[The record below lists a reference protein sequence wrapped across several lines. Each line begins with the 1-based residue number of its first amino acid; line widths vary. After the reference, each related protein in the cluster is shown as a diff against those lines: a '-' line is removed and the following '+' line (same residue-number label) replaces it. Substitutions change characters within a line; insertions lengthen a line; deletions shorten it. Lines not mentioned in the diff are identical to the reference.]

1 MTMRAGRE
9 TTQNRRNYKTF
20 RRLLFLILI
29 LIIAI
34 AAAAAYSYKSTKDSL
49 DISFT
54 EKAPAVEAGS
64 KISSMSFVQ
73 DSEGEVKPSREF
85 LYTSAT
91 GTRDMKYTVS
101 KPVLGGLVTASET
114 RTLSYTVQDTVP
126 PLILWNGSGT
136 VLERYGEFSIDDVI
150 GYGDNADPKPSIEVK
165 GKVKMT
171 KTGKYPLHVKI
182 TDASGN
188 HVETDLTVEV
198 ADSVPVYKD
207 ESPRTQF
214 EDFVSANKG
223 DGRSFGID
231 VSTWQGDINFDAV
244 KKAGCEFVFI
254 RIGYSVDGK
263 IEPDSHFEEN
273 YENARAA
280 GLKTGIYL
288 YSYDNTK
295 DEVRSSAD
303 QIIEM
308 LGDNAPDLPVVFDWE
323 DFGRFQTYKMSFA
336 GLNGLYDA
344 FEDQLKSA
352 GYECMLYGN
361 KNSLEKVWENTDTRP
376 VWLAHYTDK
385 TDYKGPYVVWQASQT
400 GRIDG
405 IEGDVDMDILYE

>member
-1 MTMRAGRE
+1 MRSGRE
-9 TTQNRRNYKTF
+9 TTHIRRNYRTF
-20 RRLLFLILI
+20 KLLLLLILV

-34 AAAAAYSYKSTKDSL
+34 AAAAAYSYKSAKDSL

-54 EKAPAVEAGS
+54 EKTPAVEAGS
-64 KISSMSFVQ
+64 KVKAMSFVES
-73 DSEGEVKPSREF
+73 SEGEVKPAREY
-85 LYTSAT
+85 LYTAAT
-91 GTRDMKYTVS
+91 GTRELKFKVS
-101 KPVLGGLVTASET
+101 KPVLGGIMTASET
-114 RTLSYTVQDTVP
+114 RTLSYTVTDTVP
-126 PLILWNGSGT
+126 PMILWNGNGT
-136 VLERYGEFSIDDVI
+136 VLERYSEFNINDVI
-150 GYGDNADPKPSIEVK
+150 GYGDNADPDPSIEVD
-165 GKVKMT
+165 GTVTMT
-171 KTGKYPLHVKI
+171 RPGRYPLHVRI

-188 HVETDLTVEV
+188 DVETDLTVEV
-198 ADSVPVYKD
+198 ADSVPVYTD
-207 ESPRTQF
+207 DSPRTQF
-214 EDFVSANKG
+214 EDFVSAYKG

-231 VSTWQGDINFDAV
+231 VSTWQGDIDFNAV
-244 KKAGCEFVFI
+244 KNAGCEFVFI

-263 IEPDSHFEEN
+263 IEPDRHFEEN

-308 LGDNAPDLPVVFDWE
+308 LGDNAPELPVVFDWE
-323 DFGRFQTYKMSFA
+323 DVGRFQTYKMSFA
-336 GLNGLYDA
+336 GLNALYDA
-344 FEDQLKSA
+344 FEDQLSSA

-361 KNSLEKVWENTDTRP
+361 RNSLEKVWENTDTRP